1 MKTRCFDHIDLRV
14 TNMETAGKVY
24 GENIPH
30 IVVDFPKTGD
40 NLTTKDPAASRTCH
54 FAGCTPCS
62 VSQAD
67 RAFQNRQG
75 RAAACAWRFT
85 AFSEREDSLDGCVV
99 ELDRR

>member
-1 MKTRCFDHIDLRV
+1 MATNSKFAVARSRCLRVNLWRLRPSRFCRLHVCRYTWEVADLR
-14 TNMETAGKVY
+14 
-24 GENIPH
+24 
-30 IVVDFPKTGD
+30 
-40 NLTTKDPAASRTCH
+40 TKNPAHHEPAILQGAR
-54 FAGCTPCS
+54 S